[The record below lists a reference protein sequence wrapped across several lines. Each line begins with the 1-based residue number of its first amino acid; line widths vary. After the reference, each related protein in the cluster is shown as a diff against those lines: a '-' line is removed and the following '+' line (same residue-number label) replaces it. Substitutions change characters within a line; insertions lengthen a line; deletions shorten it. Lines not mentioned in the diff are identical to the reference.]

1 MWPLTP
7 VLLSILCVF
16 LAMQDEASSNF
27 ILSLVFVNLA
37 SVVLQVLFL

>member
-7 VLLSILCVF
+7 VLLGILCVF

-27 ILSLVFVNLA
+27 ILSLVFIQIA
-37 SVVLQVLFL
+37 SVVLQGLFL